1 MDSDAVAASAQSGT
15 PHVGE
20 IAVVGLWHL
29 GSVAAAAWT
38 ATGHRVLAWEPDPE
52 LRSAIA
58 EGRGAVVEP
67 GLEEALR
74 SAVEHGLL
82 TVVDHAE
89 QAIATARVTHLAYDT
104 LVGPA
109 GHHDDTRLDD
119 AVRTFAAVAPD
130 DALLLVSSQLPVGT
144 CQRWRGMLEGA
155 ARGLLLAHVPE
166 NLRLGR
172 ALEDFLHPDRL
183 LVGADDDKAFE
194 RAAEKLAPF
203 SSAPIRLGLA
213 AAEMAKHATNAYLAL
228 CVAFANDLAWL
239 SLYAGAD
246 PNEVATALRA
256 DPRVSPS
263 APLLPGPAFSGA
275 TLTRDVVALRSLG
288 ELCGRPGLFAA
299 VIDSNERHAQVA
311 ITWLEELF
319 GSLRGARLA
328 VAGLTYKPGTSTLRD
343 SLPLRIVSQ
352 LLGRGATV
360 AVWDP
365 NAEAFQL
372 PPGVT
377 RAQTFEE
384 SVHEA
389 DAVVVLTALRQLAEV
404 KWSSLNPARRIVV
417 DGCMGIDREVVE
429 AAGWTYRGLAS
440 Q

>member
-1 MDSDAVAASAQSGT
+1 MDSDPAPALALAVT
-15 PHVGE
+15 PDVGDN
-20 IAVVGLWHL
+20 AVVGLWHL
-29 GSVAAAAWT
+29 GSVAAAAWA
-38 ATGHRVLAWEPDPE
+38 ATGRRVLAWEPDPE

-109 GHHDDTRLDD
+109 GGDTRLDD
-119 AVRTFAAVAPD
+119 AVRMFATVAPD

-239 SLYAGAD
+239 SLNAGAD

-288 ELCGRPGLFAA
+288 EQCGRPGLFAA
-299 VIDSNERHAQVA
+299 VIDSNERHAQIA
-311 ITWLEELF
+311 ITWLE
-319 GSLRGARLA
+319 
-328 VAGLTYKPGTSTLRD
+328 
-343 SLPLRIVSQ
+343 
-352 LLGRGATV
+352 
-360 AVWDP
+360 
-365 NAEAFQL
+365 
-372 PPGVT
+372 
-377 RAQTFEE
+377 
-384 SVHEA
+384 
-389 DAVVVLTALRQLAEV
+389 
-404 KWSSLNPARRIVV
+404 
-417 DGCMGIDREVVE
+417 
-429 AAGWTYRGLAS
+429 
-440 Q
+440 

>member
-109 GHHDDTRLDD
+109 GGDTRLDD
-119 AVRTFAAVAPD
+119 AVRMFATVAPD

-288 ELCGRPGLFAA
+288 EQCGRPGLFAA
-299 VIDSNERHAQVA
+299 VIDSNERHAQIA

-319 GSLRGARLA
+319 RSLRGARLA

-365 NAEAFQL
+365 TAEAFQL